1 MATAQIRI
9 DQAANPAPTG
19 VAGRSRD
26 DIVTGSAVV
35 LVNTDN
41 TGVTSWRWRIVARPP
56 GSAAALSN
64 PTAAA
69 PSFTPDVEGTYLIEL
84 IVNEGRTAA
93 ERQRRIAAIRQDI
106 NGEMCRIPAAGET
119 TEANWLIGGVENPDG
134 WQPDMVQ
141 LLTALGG
148 GGAGGGLIAASLRI

>member
-1 MATAQIRI
+1 MASASIRI
-9 DQAANPAPTG
+9 DQAANPIPNG

-26 DIVTGSAVV
+26 DIVAGAAVV
-35 LVNTDN
+35 LQNTDN
-41 TGVTSWRWRIVARPP
+41 TGVQSWRWRIVSRPP
-56 GSAAALSN
+56 SSTASLTDPSAAS
-64 PTAAA
+64 

-84 IVNEGRTAA
+84 IINEGRTAS

-106 NGEMCRIPAAGET
+106 NGELCRIPAARET
-119 TEANWLIGGVENPDG
+119 NEANWLIGGVENEDG
-134 WQPDMVQ
+134 WQPDMTQ